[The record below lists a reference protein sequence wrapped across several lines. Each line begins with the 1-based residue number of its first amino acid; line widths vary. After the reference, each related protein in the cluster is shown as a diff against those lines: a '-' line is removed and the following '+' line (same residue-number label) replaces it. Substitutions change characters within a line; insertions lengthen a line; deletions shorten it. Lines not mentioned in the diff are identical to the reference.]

1 MERWTTCSVE
11 DVRGK
16 QKKLLE
22 LCHKAL
28 KYSIVEDSTRLY
40 PENYEKG
47 KSIRKIAVF
56 LGRSPS
62 TISRELKRNWS
73 KKKNHYHAWGA
84 NVKYICRRKNC
95 HRKNNLLLNEEMY
108 QFTHKG
114 LLQYWSPEIIAGKW
128 NSTHEEKISFS
139 SIYRAV
145 RANMFP
151 GIKPWTHFRRKAKPY
166 SHQKKS
172 YTRFFDSSIH
182 DRPEIIDNRGRL
194 GDFEGDTVYG
204 SVGKGYLITGVD
216 RQSRQFVAAIAKDK
230 KIESTNAAFI
240 SAFANAEIKVKPLT
254 LTLDNGTE
262 FLGFKELEKDLGVKV
277 YFADSHSPWQRG
289 SNENING
296 LVRFFFPRGTDFNK
310 VTQEQLDAV
319 VSLINNRPRKCLGF
333 LSPNDFLKKVL
344 HLA

>member
-1 MERWTTCSVE
+1 MSYTHFTLFERESL
-11 DVRGK
+11 
-16 QKKLLE
+16 QFFL
-22 LCHKAL
+22 
-28 KYSIVEDSTRLY
+28 
-40 PENYEKG
+40 NQG
-47 KSIRKIAVF
+47 KSFREIAKIM
-56 LGRSPS
+56 GRSPS
-62 TISRELKRNWS
+62 TISREVKRNWS
-73 KKKNHYHAWGA
+73 KKANHYHYWHAQT
-84 NVKYICRRKNC
+84 NYKHRRKAC
-95 HRKNNLLLNEEMY
+95 HRKNNLQRNKEMY
-108 QFTHKG
+108 QFVFEG

-128 NSTHEEKISFS
+128 NSTHEEKISLS

-145 RANMFP
+145 KADMFP

-230 KIESTNAAFI
+230 KLESTNAAFI

-262 FLGFKELEKDLGVKV
+262 FLGFKELEKELGIKV